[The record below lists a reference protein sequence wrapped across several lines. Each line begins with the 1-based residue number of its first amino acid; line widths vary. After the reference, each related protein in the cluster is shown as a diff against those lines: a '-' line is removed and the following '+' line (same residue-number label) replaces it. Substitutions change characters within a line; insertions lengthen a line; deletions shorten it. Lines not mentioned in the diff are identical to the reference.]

1 MSSVDS
7 TTTEHNVSGDLQS
20 STVRL
25 DASESSN
32 LGETF
37 VDVVEDTLDEHVV
50 TAQNIT
56 AFSDS
61 GGDASELVGNLKTPQ
76 NSPEKGIGAPLPLV
90 IIKIDLEVIDEEQA
104 DMNLDNKNNSEED

>member
-7 TTTEHNVSGDLQS
+7 TTIKHDVSGDLQS
-20 STVRL
+20 STVML

-37 VDVVEDTLDEHVV
+37 VDVVEETLDDYVV

-56 AFSDS
+56 ACSDS
-61 GGDASELVGNLKTPQ
+61 CGDASELVGNLKTHQ
-76 NSPEKGIGAPLPLV
+76 NSPEQEIGAPLPLV
-90 IIKIDLEVIDEEQA
+90 TY
-104 DMNLDNKNNSEED
+104 NKN